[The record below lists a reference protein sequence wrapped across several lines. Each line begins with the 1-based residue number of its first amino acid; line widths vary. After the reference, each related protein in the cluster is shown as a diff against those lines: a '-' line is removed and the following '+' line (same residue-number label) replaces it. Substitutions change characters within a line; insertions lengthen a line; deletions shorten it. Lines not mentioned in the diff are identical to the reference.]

1 MASSPLSPVIQYNI
15 ITFGYSTYEEAC
27 ASLNSTVAV
36 YTQAENYPPLAFVTV
51 FYNDPNLIEPYNGGF
66 MNQWYLLEY
75 NGMTWAVQV
84 NTEGLLTNYQYCVTQ
99 PTPTETQTSTPT
111 QTPSKTPTQT
121 PTQTSTQTST
131 PTNTPTYT
139 STPTSTPPNTP
150 SNTQTPTYTPTPST
164 TPIGCGVGLTTGP
177 HFYYDCCGNLISG
190 TDIETVVSVDYTK
203 AYDGIVLAYES
214 TSVVC
219 PTPTETPTSTI
230 TPTPSITPTFT
241 PSPTTTITPTPT
253 TTLTPTSREVYV
265 RQNDCDVVTLFPLGL
280 ICNVV
285 NPSSS
290 TSFDGVVSVLITGG
304 TSPYTIV
311 WDNGQIGQTLTG
323 LVGGN
328 YGVSVVDYY
337 KDYTA
342 STICSI
348 FAASPT
354 PTASQT
360 STPTP
365 TATPDYANL
374 CFFVDYKTGTINGPL
389 QFVRGG
395 AYNGRPS
402 WQYFNGISTAYLRWN
417 IEQAKWEM
425 QNWTIG
431 QGTLVNYT
439 NTYFPLTGWQSVGNP
454 VQAIVQVTEG
464 TCPQYPPLQAT
475 ITTDPTTCGNTQPCD
490 GDITIT
496 ALGGSAPYTYSINN
510 GLSFSSSNIFSQLCE
525 GTYTV
530 VVRDTLGNEFKR
542 DVVVIAEAT
551 PALYEISV
559 STSGVTQVTNNNY
572 TGAWAVE
579 INPPLPI
586 GASVTFDLY
595 VNKLSTVDGPGTGDT
610 LGNTIVYKDGT
621 ELTRNNITLNSST
634 ISRPNCDGTYNGL
647 PIQRTQISTAEVYS
661 ITMVRG
667 TIVSGTTNS
676 ILSIT
681 TGAVATNGCA
691 TRLEQNINVLAF
703 SPVVSNCKCCNIT
716 ALKVA
721 GGIPEHILTYT
732 ESEPTPDV
740 ILPLSYLS
748 EAYST
753 ACGACPA
760 RFMSTEVYTYIV
772 KLPTVGMTLYTVK
785 SGDELSSPFNGQN
798 FYYKFTWGG
807 TNSTL
812 YDVVQV
818 DSEGVVISILDCETE
833 CGDPIY
839 TYVFCGYGNTANDAF
854 YDAQL
859 NNRTLYSNCNS
870 LSLGTLCS
878 VYTDEQRTPLSGY
891 EYVYMNGLTYEIR
904 PASGIIIT
912 ISAASQQ

>member
-1 MASSPLSPVIQYNI
+1 MALSPSSPVIQYNI
-15 ITFGYSTYEEAC
+15 TSGGYSTPEDAC
-27 ASLNSTVAV
+27 ASLNVTTPV
-36 YTQAENYPPLAFVTV
+36 YTQAENNPPMAGMI
-51 FYNDPNLIEPYNGGF
+51 FYSDESLINKFIGGIF
-66 MNQWYLLEY
+66 NQWYLLEKD
-75 NGMTWAVQV
+75 GTTWAARVDTQGV
-84 NTEGLLTNYQYCVTQ
+84 LLDYRDCVTQ
-99 PTPTETQTSTPT
+99 VTPTQTTTQTPT

-139 STPTSTPPNTP
+139 PTPTSTPQNTP
-150 SNTQTPTYTPTPST
+150 SNTQTPTNTPTPST

-177 HFYYDCCGNLISG
+177 YFYTDCCGNLISG
-190 TDIETVVSVDYTK
+190 TDVESVVSIDYRK
-203 AYDGIVLAYES
+203 AYNGIALAFES

-219 PTPTETPTSTI
+219 PTPTETPTQTV
-230 TPTPSITPTFT
+230 TPTPSITPSFT
-241 PSPTTTITPTPT
+241 PSPTTTQTPTPT
-253 TTLTPTSREVYV
+253 TTLTPTSQEVYV
-265 RQNDCDVVTLFPLGL
+265 RQNDCDVVTLFPLGVV
-280 ICNVV
+280 CNVV

-311 WDNGQIGQTLTG
+311 WDNGQIGQTIAG
-323 LVGGN
+323 LPGGN

-337 KDYTA
+337 QDYTA

-360 STPTP
+360 ATPTP
-365 TATPDYANL
+365 TVTPDYANL

-389 QFVRGG
+389 QFTRGA

-402 WQYFNGISTAYLRWN
+402 WQYFNGVSTTYLRWN
-417 IEQAKWEM
+417 IEQGKWEM
-425 QNWTIG
+425 QDWTIG

-454 VQAIVQVTEG
+454 VQAVVQVTEG

-475 ITTDPTTCGNTQPCD
+475 FTTDPTTCGNTQPCD

-496 ALGGSAPYTYSINN
+496 VQGGRAPYTYSIND
-510 GLSFSSSNIFSQLCE
+510 GQTFSSSNIFSQLCE

-530 VVRDTLGNEFKR
+530 VIKDSIGNTLKR
-542 DVVVIAEAT
+542 EVVVIAEAT

-586 GASVTFDLY
+586 GASITFDLY
-595 VNKLSTVDGPGTGDT
+595 VDKLSTVDGPGTGST
-610 LGNTIVYKDGT
+610 LGTTIVYKNGT
-621 ELTRNNITLNSST
+621 ELTRDNITINSST
-634 ISRPNCDGTYNGL
+634 ISRPNCDGTFNGL
-647 PIQRTQISTAEVYS
+647 PIERTQVSTAEVYKV
-661 ITMVRG
+661 TMVRG
-667 TIVSGTTNS
+667 TIVSGITNS

-703 SPVVSNCKCCNIT
+703 SPVVSNCKCCNVT

-732 ESEPTPDV
+732 ESEPTPD
-740 ILPLSYLS
+740 PQYPPSFLSSAYAS
-748 EAYST
+748 ACDACEARLMVS
-753 ACGACPA
+753 
-760 RFMSTEVYTYIV
+760 EVYTYRSLSPALDMLFYNT
-772 KLPTVGMTLYTVK
+772 KQNTVLTN
-785 SGDELSSPFNGQN
+785 PFNGQGL
-798 FYYKFTWGG
+798 FYKFTWGG
-807 TNSTL
+807 EDPTDF
-812 YDVVQV
+812 DVVQI
-818 DSEGVVISILDCETE
+818 SSGGVVTNLLDCETN
-833 CGDPIY
+833 CGSILNSY
-839 TYVFCGYGNTANDAF
+839 IGSGYGDTISGAGNDAT
-854 YDAQL
+854 L
-859 NNRTLYSNCNS
+859 NNRTLYSDCNS
-870 LSLGTLCS
+870 LSFGPLCF
-878 VYTDEQRTPLSGY
+878 VYTDSNRTPLTGFNFVFINGSTYSINPSNGVISGY
-891 EYVYMNGLTYEIR
+891 TPEQN
-904 PASGIIIT
+904 
-912 ISAASQQ
+912 